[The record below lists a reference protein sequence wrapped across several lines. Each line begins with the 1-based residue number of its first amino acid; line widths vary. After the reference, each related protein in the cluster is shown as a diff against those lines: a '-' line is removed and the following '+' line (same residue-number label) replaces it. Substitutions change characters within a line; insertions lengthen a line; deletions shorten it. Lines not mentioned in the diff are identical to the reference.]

1 MRHRR
6 CPGPAP
12 AGLLLLP
19 LLLSGCFSLPGLP
32 DNTPDNTSAHPAIES
47 TWHSHPFYQLE
58 GRFALRYPH
67 PDRPLESGANQ
78 QASGRFSWQ
87 HSPEHDRLLLSDP
100 LGRGIA
106 AIDRRPGLARLT
118 AANGEEHLASDAD
131 SLIRQ
136 ISGLPLPVNALA
148 DWLGNRNPHG
158 DRIDL
163 LPDGRP
169 SRRHSQGWW
178 IDYSYVDGTVTPRRI
193 TARWGEDIELRL
205 AIESWQDT
213 TDTPSDD

>member
-6 CPGPAP
+6 HSGPAL

-19 LLLSGCFSLPGLP
+19 LLLSGCLSLPGLP
-32 DNTPDNTSAHPAIES
+32 DTAPDNTSARQSIPPAWNS
-47 TWHSHPFYQLE
+47 HSYQLE

-78 QASGRFSWQ
+78 QASGRFSWE
-87 HSPEHDRLLLSDP
+87 HRPEHDLLLLSDP

-106 AIDRRPGLARLT
+106 AIDRAPGVARLT
-118 AANGEEHLASDAD
+118 TASGEQHLASDAD
-131 SLIRQ
+131 TLIRQ

-158 DRIDL
+158 DAIDL

-169 SRRHSQGWW
+169 SRRRSQGWW
-178 IDYSYVDGTVTPRRI
+178 IDYSYTDDSPTPRRI

-205 AIESWQDT
+205 AIESWQDIT
-213 TDTPSDD
+213 GTPSDD